1 MRAYRR
7 FRKRSAFKY
16 VVYLT
21 EVEHADLIAEGQ
33 GADPD
38 YTPAWCNFLRRL
50 ENPREDGKCSE

>member
-1 MRAYRR
+1 VRAYRR
-7 FRKRSAFKY
+7 FRKRSTLKY

-21 EVEHADLIAEGQ
+21 EAERADLIEEGS

-38 YTPAWCNFLRRL
+38 YTPAWCAFLRHL

>member
-7 FRKRSAFKY
+7 FRKRSSLKY

-21 EVEHADLIAEGQ
+21 EQERADLIAEGQ

-38 YTPAWCNFLRRL
+38 LTPAWCGFLRHL
-50 ENPREDGKCSE
+50 ESPREDGKSL

>member
-7 FRKRSAFKY
+7 FRKSSSFKY

-21 EVEHADLIAEGQ
+21 EEERAALIDEGE

-38 YTPAWCNFLRRL
+38 YTPKWCAFLRHL
-50 ENPREDGKCSE
+50 TTPREDGK